1 MKVSQM
7 VALGKIGFT
16 EKPIPTPRE
25 DEALVRLEY
34 VGICGS
40 DLHYFTEGRIGD
52 KVVEYPFTLGH
63 EPAGTVVA
71 VGEKVQGLA
80 VGDRV
85 AASGRMQS
93 RVYRKVLEDGRAE
106 DRVAY
111 EVSLSRIEKLP

>member
-1 MKVSQM
+1 MP
-7 VALGKIGFT
+7 A
-16 EKPIPTPRE
+16 TPP
-25 DEALVRLEY
+25 A
-34 VGICGS
+34 IAW
-40 DLHYFTEGRIGD
+40 GRNAR
-52 KVVEYPFTLGH
+52 Y
-63 EPAGTVVA
+63 AG
-71 VGEKVQGLA
+71 EFA